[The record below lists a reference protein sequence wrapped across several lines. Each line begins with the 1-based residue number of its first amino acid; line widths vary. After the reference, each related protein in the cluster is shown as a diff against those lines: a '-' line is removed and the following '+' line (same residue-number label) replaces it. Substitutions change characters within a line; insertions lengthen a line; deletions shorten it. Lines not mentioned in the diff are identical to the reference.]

1 MRQDLR
7 GLPWVRTLQEM
18 VAALPGLVSDRLQ
31 LLALELHR
39 AARSLV
45 QITALV
51 LVAAILCTTAWL
63 ALCSGLGL
71 TLVAQG
77 WSWPLALLAVLLLN
91 LVLAWA
97 AVWRVRHLLVN
108 LGLPATRRHLVF
120 GAAATTTDGAPPHH
134 QPFTGRSEGTP

>member
-7 GLPWVRTLQEM
+7 GPPWVRTLLEM

-39 AARSLV
+39 AGRSLV

-71 TLVAQG
+71 A
-77 WSWPLALLAVLLLN
+77 
-91 LVLAWA
+91 LAWA
-97 AVWRVRHLLVN
+97 AVWRVRRLLVN
-108 LGLPATRRHLVF
+108 LGLPATRCHLVF
-120 GAAATTTDGAPPHH
+120 GAAAATTDGAPRHH